1 MNVEQKRIDKSK
13 MNSNYKLK
21 VKPIQIVEFPG
32 VGNLLYDELG
42 KLVLRKL
49 NERFR
54 RVLYILKK
62 DQIKN

>member
-1 MNVEQKRIDKSK
+1 MAAIEA
-13 MNSNYKLK
+13 

-49 NERFR
+49 NERFKHNY
-54 RVLYILKK
+54 LWSKIS
-62 DQIKN
+62 

>member
-1 MNVEQKRIDKSK
+1 MNKEYFLRGNLVQSVRAP
-13 MNSNYKLK
+13 
-21 VKPIQIVEFPG
+21 V